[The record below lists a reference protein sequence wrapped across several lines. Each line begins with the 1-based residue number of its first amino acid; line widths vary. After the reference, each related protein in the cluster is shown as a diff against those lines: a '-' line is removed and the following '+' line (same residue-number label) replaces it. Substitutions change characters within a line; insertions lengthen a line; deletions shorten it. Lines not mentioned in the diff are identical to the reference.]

1 MSTRWSLDS
10 RELRAL
16 RPCYAPAS
24 QGEFKAYGRAGALRP
39 LSAERLLERG
49 CIMLPG
55 TVRSR
60 VKAGGGKGRAG
71 GRQAQM
77 VEDRLHRPGLREVG
91 GDDPAPAPGPTAR
104 LGPGDAP

>member
-16 RPCYAPAS
+16 RPCYAPARRGNS
-24 QGEFKAYGRAGALRP
+24 SPQGEFKAYGRSGALRP
-39 LSAERLLERG
+39 LSAERLVERG
-49 CIMLPG
+49 CIILPG

-71 GRQAQM
+71 GRQAPI
-77 VEDRLHRPGLREVG
+77 VEDRLHRPGLRDVG
-91 GDDPAPAPGPTAR
+91 EDDPPAPPRT
-104 LGPGDAP
+104 